1 MSSSSVKSDDDSGAG
16 TITPSPFEQ
25 MQKTRHS
32 FFGIT
37 SISQLYRFI
46 FPKRSPTKPLT
57 LDTIDAVAIVFFM
70 AAGMMSRV
78 FRIQFPQTVVFDE
91 VHFGNFTNWYIRGQY
106 FHDIHPPL
114 SKLIMAGVAKAAGYN
129 AEYNFATI
137 LPTAKYPSM
146 VYVALR
152 LTPAFFGA
160 LCVPLSYLIMRCM
173 NARHFSSAI
182 AAFMVM
188 FDCMLIVEARHILSD
203 GILHFFSCLAILSIF
218 LHERY
223 YTLFSFLFEGF
234 CLGCVASCK
243 YTSGGIVLL
252 ALIRQYD
259 LTRISSL
266 FKRSNYR
273 NLLSSTFR
281 CSILCFIVL
290 LIHII
295 TFWIHLTILPYEPEN
310 HVSMPDCIRR
320 SLVNK
325 NQPNWQKRSN
335 SPSMLRRIISLIFYM
350 HHTNMRIG
358 HSHPYSSPWYSWPLA
373 TGKWLLFWTNE
384 GKHIICMGNVLLWWP
399 VFFSIVFNLI
409 RVCLNLECQ
418 SELSSMLFG
427 YLLSY
432 LPFALI
438 PRDVFIYHY
447 AIPLLFG
454 IYNLNLLIERIMPP
468 VCRGYCYMLFLSMAA
483 FGYVKWNPWAYGL
496 TTPDFYFLVWNR
508 KWP

>member
-1 MSSSSVKSDDDSGAG
+1 MSSSSVKSDDSSGAG
-16 TITPSPFEQ
+16 AITPSPFELIQ
-25 MQKTRHS
+25 RSRHS
-32 FFGIT
+32 FFGIS
-37 SISQLYRFI
+37 SISDLYRFI
-46 FPKRSPTKPLT
+46 FPKRTPTKKLV
-57 LDTIDAVAIVFFM
+57 LDTTDAVAVVFFM
-70 AAGMMSRV
+70 AVGMMSRV

-114 SKLIMAGVAKAAGYN
+114 SKLIMAGVAKAAGYK
-129 AEYNFATI
+129 AEYNFAKI
-137 LPTAKYPSM
+137 EPTSKYPSM
-146 VYVALR
+146 IFVALR

-160 LCVPLSYLIMRCM
+160 LCVPLSYLIMRVM
-173 NARHFSSAI
+173 NARHFAAAI

-223 YTLFSFLFEGF
+223 YTLFTFMFEGF

-252 ALIRQYD
+252 AFIRQFD
-259 LTRISSL
+259 ITSITSL
-266 FKRSNYR
+266 FKKNNLR
-273 NLLSSTFR
+273 NLTSSAIR
-281 CSILCFIVL
+281 CCILTFIVII
-290 LIHII
+290 IHI
-295 TFWIHLTILPYEPEN
+295 TCFWIHLTILPYEPEN
-310 HVSMPDCIRR
+310 RVDMPECVRKG
-320 SLVNK
+320 LVNMK
-325 NQPNWQKRSN
+325 NPNWRQRAN
-335 SPSMLRRIISLIFYM
+335 APSMLYRIISLIIYM
-350 HHTNMRIG
+350 HRGNMRIG
-358 HSHPYSSPWYSWPLA
+358 HRHPYSSPWYTWPLA

-399 VFFSIVFNLI
+399 VFFSIVINLI
-409 RVCLNLECQ
+409 RSLLLFDFQ
-418 SELSSMLFG
+418 SEESSMLFG

-432 LPFALI
+432 MPFMLI

-454 IYNLNLLIERIMPP
+454 IYNLNLLIERWLPP
-468 VCRGYCYMLFLSMAA
+468 VCRGYCYLLFVSMAA